1 MVVVVW
7 CGDGGTG
14 GGGGPFYN
22 LTGLCEGIGCVEVC
36 RARRMRMGQ
45 ERKSGNAGRG
55 LLVMSGMGQQ
65 LSDEG
70 NTKERTSL
78 PPTAT
83 GRTSALTWR
92 RSPDLHRSHTHT
104 HTHTHTHHHSLLLR
118 LPPIHSRLPNVAPAP
133 PALTIFTCCEFR
145 SASLKTAT
153 VLMPSFFAVRIT
165 RHAISP
171 LFATSTLSSSGASL
185 DAMRARG
192 RIRELR
198 AKSDIMWA
206 RIS

>member
-1 MVVVVW
+1 MSSASNA
-7 CGDGGTG
+7 DGARTQIRQRR
-14 GGGGPFYN
+14 P
-22 LTGLCEGIGCVEVC
+22 GLAGHERHGAATVRRGQHQ
-36 RARRMRMGQ
+36 RANVAATHCH
-45 ERKSGNAGRG
+45 RKDQCTHMATITR
-55 LLVMSGMGQQ
+55 
-65 LSDEG
+65 
-70 NTKERTSL
+70 
-78 PPTAT
+78 PP
-83 GRTSALTWR
+83 
-92 RSPDLHRSHTHT
+92 PIPHT